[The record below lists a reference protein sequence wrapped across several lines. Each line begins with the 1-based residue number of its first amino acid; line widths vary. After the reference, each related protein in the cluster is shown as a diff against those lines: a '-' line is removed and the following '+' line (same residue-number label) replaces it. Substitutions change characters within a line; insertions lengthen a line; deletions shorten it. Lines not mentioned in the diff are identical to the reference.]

1 MNDQE
6 DGLDETEITASSLTR
21 ETAHG
26 NNNPIIVGIGAS
38 AGGIEAFEA
47 FFSHMPA
54 LSGMTFV
61 IIQHLAP
68 QHTSILPE
76 LIQRYTEMPVKL
88 AQNDMVVELNT
99 VYIIPP
105 NALLALFNGKLQVL
119 GPTEDMGVRLPI
131 DYFFRSLADDM
142 QDRVVGIIL
151 SGTGSDGTLG
161 LKAIKEKGGI
171 IMVEDPASALY
182 DGMPRS
188 AIATGLVDFV
198 LPASAMA
205 EKLTSYKRLA
215 LDAKTNQ
222 ITPHGKL
229 TSEYLQQILFM
240 IRTDTGH
247 DFSHYKQSTM
257 RRRIERLM
265 AMNQIEDIADY
276 ARFLQNNTIGIQV
289 LFRDLLIGVTNFF
302 RDKDVFAS
310 LQKSV
315 VPYLFQNRRANQPI
329 RIWVPAC
336 STGEEAY
343 SIAILL
349 REQMTA
355 LKQEFKVQIFA
366 TDIDDQAV
374 NFARIGLYP
383 LNIAQD
389 VPPEYLHQYFFET
402 SDGYQVV
409 KPLREMMVFAQHSV
423 IKDPP
428 FTKLDM
434 ISCRN
439 LLIYLDS
446 ELQNK
451 VLSYFHFALING
463 GFLML
468 GSSESLGSHE
478 HEFSVVD
485 AAHRLYQSSQNGS
498 SARLRVDLSSVI
510 RDLPD
515 MRGMPEKSLQKTS
528 STSPG
533 VALRDL
539 MENMLLNDWTPTC
552 IIINYKGH
560 LRYVHGQTS
569 KYLEIT
575 SGSVDQLDIVRSAR
589 ESLKIPLTTAIY
601 RAVTQQR
608 EIFEPGIRLAANG
621 EDTYINLT
629 VKPLTEIIENDN
641 LLAVFFEDIDV
652 PYPLDGAEKES
663 GLITADEREQKYR
676 LLQQELHDTREYL
689 QATIEEL
696 KSTNEEMQSINEE
709 LQSTNEELETSQE
722 ELKAVNEELLT
733 VNTELEEN
741 VKELNAA
748 NNDLSNTFNTIPTG
762 IILLDMDFHVRRF
775 NPAATQV
782 FKLIAADIGRP
793 IAHIF
798 SELDYSTL
806 LQDAEQVFHSLVP
819 YAVDI
824 QNKHGDWFALQIR
837 PYRTVQNAIKGVVV
851 SFNDITTSKQTEA
864 IQAARV
870 LAENIFNTV
879 REPLLLLDSSLHIVS
894 ANNAFFETFHVSA
907 EETVGHHITQLG
919 QGAWRI
925 PVLVDLIKAVIQKI
939 TTFQDYEVIHEFPII
954 GLKKMRINARQIQQI
969 DGQPLMALLA
979 LEEIS

>member
-6 DGLDETEITASSLTR
+6 NGLVETEITASSASP
-21 ETAHG
+21 ETPQIHSV
-26 NNNPIIVGIGAS
+26 PIIVGIGAS
-38 AGGIEAFEA
+38 AGGIESFEA
-47 FFSHMPA
+47 FFSRMPA
-54 LSGMTFV
+54 LTGMTFV

-68 QHTSILPE
+68 QHTSILPD

-88 AQNDMVVELNT
+88 AQNDTTVEPNT

-105 NALLALFNGKLQVL
+105 NALLGLFNGKLQLL
-119 GPTEDMGVRLPI
+119 GPTENMGVRLPI

-151 SGTGSDGTLG
+151 SGTGSDGSLG

-171 IMVEDPASALY
+171 IMVEDPASAQY

-198 LPASAMA
+198 LPASAMP

-215 LDAKTNQ
+215 VDAKTNQ
-222 ITPHGKL
+222 ITAHGKV

-240 IRTDTGH
+240 IRTNTGH
-247 DFSHYKQSTM
+247 DFSHYKESTM

-289 LFRDLLIGVTNFF
+289 LFRDLLIGVTTFF
-302 RDKDVFAS
+302 RDKDVFVS

-315 VPYLFQNRRANQPI
+315 IPHLFENRHAQQSL
-329 RIWVPAC
+329 RIWVPGC

-349 REQMTA
+349 REQMA
-355 LKQEFKVQIFA
+355 VLKQEFKVQIFA

-374 NFARIGLYP
+374 NFARTGLYP

-389 VPPEYLHQYFFET
+389 VPPEYLQQYFFET
-402 SDGYQVV
+402 SNGYQVV
-409 KPLREMMVFAQHSV
+409 KPLREMLVFAQHSV

-446 ELQNK
+446 QLQNK
-451 VLSYFHFALING
+451 VLSYFHFALAPG
-463 GFLML
+463 GFLIL

-478 HEFSVVD
+478 REFSVVD
-485 AAHRLYQSSQNGS
+485 APRRIYQSSQNGS
-498 SARLRVDLSSVI
+498 SARLKIDLSSVI

-515 MRGMPEKSLQKTS
+515 IRNMPERSLQKTDRNRPS
-528 STSPG
+528 
-533 VALRDL
+533 VALRDI
-539 MENMLLNDWTPTC
+539 METMLLNDWTPTC
-552 IIINYKGH
+552 IIINVQGH

-589 ESLKIPLTTAIY
+589 EGLKIPLTTAIY

-608 EIFEPGIRLAANG
+608 EIFEPSIRLTAEAH
-621 EDTYINLT
+621 DIYVNLT
-629 VKPLTEIIENDN
+629 VKPLTQTIENDN
-641 LLAVFFEDIDV
+641 LLAVFFQDV
-652 PYPLDGAEKES
+652 DLPYLLDDAEKES
-663 GLITADEREQKYR
+663 SLSTADEREQKYR

-709 LQSTNEELETSQE
+709 LQSANEELETSQE

-748 NNDLSNTFNTIPTG
+748 NNDLGNTFNTIPTG
-762 IILLDMDFHVRRF
+762 IILLDMDFRVRRF
-775 NPAATQV
+775 NSAATQV
-782 FKLIAADIGRP
+782 FKLIPADIGRS
-793 IAHIF
+793 IAHVF
-798 SELDYSTL
+798 SEMNYSTL
-806 LQDAEQVFHSLVP
+806 LQDAEQVFHSLIPHV
-819 YAVDI
+819 VDV
-824 QNKHGDWFALQIR
+824 QSKNGSWFALQIR

-851 SFNDITTSKQTEA
+851 SFNDITTNKQTEA

-870 LAENIFNTV
+870 LAESIFNTV
-879 REPLLLLDSSLHIVS
+879 REPLLLLDSSLHIIN
-894 ANNAFFETFHVSA
+894 ANTAFFDIFHVSA
-907 EETVGHHITQLG
+907 EETLGQHLTELG
-919 QGAWRI
+919 QGTWQI
-925 PVLVDLIKAVIQKI
+925 PALINLIEAVIQ
-939 TTFQDYEVIHEFPII
+939 TNTPFQDYEMAHEFPIV
-954 GLKKMRINARQIQQI
+954 GHKEMLINARQIPKI
-969 DGQPLMALLA
+969 DGQPLMALVA
-979 LEEIS
+979 IEEIP